1 MATPAAAAA
10 ASAGVFVVESRRFDL
25 SGRRGVSM
33 FHCSLSLP
41 LPAAVG
47 SVGSV
52 GSMGSVGSVGSD
64 GSASKSK
71 TSRSRSRSTD

>member
-10 ASAGVFVVESRRFDL
+10 ASAGVAASRRFDL

-41 LPAAVG
+41 LCLPAAAAV
-47 SVGSV
+47 
-52 GSMGSVGSVGSD
+52 GSVGSVGSD
-64 GSASKSK
+64 GSASKWKSK